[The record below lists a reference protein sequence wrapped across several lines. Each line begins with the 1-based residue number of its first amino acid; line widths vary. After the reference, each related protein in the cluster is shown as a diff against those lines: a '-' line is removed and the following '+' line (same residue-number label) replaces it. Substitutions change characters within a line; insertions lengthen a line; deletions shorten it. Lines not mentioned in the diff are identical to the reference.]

1 MKVVFDTV
9 VLVRSLLDPYG
20 RSGKLI
26 FDLAGTYEWVVS
38 PEIVAE
44 YLEVLHRP
52 RLMEKYRTVATR
64 DLMAILSRIGA
75 ATLVHP
81 PPHPSVS
88 RDPTDDKFL
97 AAAQTGGVR
106 FIVSEDHDLLAIAGI
121 GTVEIVNTEAFL
133 RIIEP
138 AGRK

>member
-1 MKVVFDTV
+1 MKVVLDTV

-20 RSGKLI
+20 RSGTLI
-26 FDLAGTYEWVVS
+26 FDLAGIYEWVVS

-44 YLEVLHRP
+44 YLDVLHRP
-52 RLMEKYRTVATR
+52 RLMEKYRAVATR
-64 DLMAILSRIGA
+64 DLKAILARIA
-75 ATLVHP
+75 TATLVHP

-97 AAAQTGGVR
+97 AAAQTGGVS
-106 FIVSEDHDLLAIAGI
+106 FIVSEDHDLLEITGI
-121 GTVEIVNTEAFL
+121 GDVEIVTTEAFL

-138 AGRK
+138 PGRE